1 MIFSDRGEAY
11 YYLPEGAWTNYLT
24 GETVEGGVWRK
35 EHHDYMS
42 IPLWA
47 RENTI
52 LPVNYGLKHAADSYK
67 EGLELKVIGLKDQ
80 AETTVYEDQKEI
92 LQVSVA
98 KDGGKIS
105 VKAAGNQAFTLRF
118 VNCTIKNVQ
127 GAEFTQSDTDSIVTV
142 TDPSKE
148 IICEL

>member
-1 MIFSDRGEAY
+1 MTEGAY
-11 YYLPEGAWTNYLT
+11 YYLPEGTWTNYLT

-35 EHHDYMS
+35 S
-42 IPLWA
+42 ITTICPFRSG

-98 KDGGKIS
+98 KRRWKD
-105 VKAAGNQAFTLRF
+105 FY
-118 VNCTIKNVQ
+118 
-127 GAEFTQSDTDSIVTV
+127 
-142 TDPSKE
+142 
-148 IICEL
+148 